1 MIDIDIQISISEISS
16 GWATNY
22 TNTIASALGPGSQ
35 EWLCFIL
42 TDGRVVL
49 VSGICGI
56 SMGLLRAPGPEN
68 VSMLG
73 KSYN

>member
-1 MIDIDIQISISEISS
+1 MHSIILRE
-16 GWATNY
+16 
-22 TNTIASALGPGSQ
+22 

-42 TDGRVVL
+42 TDGRAVL

-56 SMGLLRAPGPEN
+56 FMGLLRAPGPEN